1 MAVAVA
7 LDCRDAAVP
16 GLLLGE
22 VLGPGAEDGG
32 DVLGRADP
40 GGDDALVFG
49 VPVAGSDLRFD
60 GPEVADLLA
69 VVLDPGK
76 RVVLAADLLYR
87 VQRLGVVPLGP
98 PVARV

>member
-22 VLGPGAEDGG
+22 VLGPRAEDGG
-32 DVLGRADP
+32 DVLGWVDP

-49 VPVAGSDLRFD
+49 VPVAGADLVFD
-60 GPEVADLLA
+60 GPEIADLLA
-69 VVLDPGK
+69 VVLDPVE
-76 RVVLAADLLYR
+76 RVVLAADLLN
-87 VQRLGVVPLGP
+87 RLEDLGLVLLGP